1 MTKERET
8 MFQSYFEMDTKN
20 LFQHRNELKE
30 KYDVAKKELALI
42 NEVLDAKHYNEARNE
57 LASQNKNFGTVIIST
72 DSNHL
77 QMKINVKKKVSW
89 DQSGLLTTLDT
100 QMDADDARH
109 YGKISVTVEERKY
122 SNAPPA
128 IKALLEPH
136 RTVEMAST
144 TYELEEIE

>member
-1 MTKERET
+1 MTKERDT

-30 KYDVAKKELALI
+30 KYDIAKKELALI

-57 LASQNKNFGTVIIST
+57 LASQNKNFGTVIINT

-77 QMKINVKKKVSW
+77 QMKVNVKKKVSW
-89 DQSGLLTTLDT
+89 DQAGLMTTLDT
-100 QMDADDARH
+100 EMDADDARH
-109 YGKISVTVEERKY
+109 YGKISVTIEERKY
-122 SNAPPA
+122 TNAPPA

>member
-1 MTKERET
+1 MTKERDT

-30 KYDVAKKELALI
+30 KYDIAKKELALI
-42 NEVLDAKHYNEARNE
+42 NEVLDAKDYNEARNE
-57 LASQNKNFGTVIIST
+57 LASQNKNFGTVIINT

-77 QMKINVKKKVSW
+77 QMKVNVKKKVSW
-89 DQSGLLTTLDT
+89 DQAGLMTTLDT

-109 YGKISVTVEERKY
+109 YGKISVTIEERKY
-122 SNAPPA
+122 TNAPPA

>member
-1 MTKERET
+1 MTKERDT

-30 KYDVAKKELALI
+30 KYDIAKKELALI

-57 LASQNKNFGTVIIST
+57 LASQNKNFGTVIINT

-77 QMKINVKKKVSW
+77 QMKVNVKKKVSW
-89 DQSGLLTTLDT
+89 DQAGLMTTLDT

-109 YGKISVTVEERKY
+109 YGKISVTIEERKY
-122 SNAPPA
+122 TSAPPA

-136 RTVEMAST
+136 RTVDLAGVT
-144 TYELEEIE
+144 FKLEEVE

>member
-57 LASQNKNFGTVIIST
+57 LASQNKNFGTVIINT

-77 QMKINVKKKVSW
+77 QMKVNVKKKVSW
-89 DQSGLLTTLDT
+89 DQAGLMTTLDT
-100 QMDADDARH
+100 QMNADDARH
-109 YGKISVTVEERKY
+109 YGKISVTIEERKY
-122 SNAPPA
+122 TNAPPA
-128 IKALLEPH
+128 IKSKLEPH

>member
-1 MTKERET
+1 MTKERDT

-20 LFQHRNELKE
+20 LFQHRNELKQR
-30 KYDVAKKELALI
+30 YDTAKKELALI

-57 LASQNKNFGTVIIST
+57 LASQNKNFGTVIINT

-77 QMKINVKKKVSW
+77 QMKVNVKKKVSW
-89 DQSGLLTTLDT
+89 DQAGLMTTLDT

-109 YGKISVTVEERKY
+109 YGKISVTIEERKY
-122 SNAPPA
+122 TNAPPA

>member
-1 MTKERET
+1 MTKERDI

-30 KYDVAKKELALI
+30 KYDIAKKELALI

-57 LASQNKNFGTVIIST
+57 LASQNKNFGTVIINT

-77 QMKINVKKKVSW
+77 QMKVNVKKKVSW
-89 DQSGLLTTLDT
+89 DQAGLMTTLDT

-109 YGKISVTVEERKY
+109 YGKISVTIEERKY
-122 SNAPPA
+122 TNAPPA

>member
-1 MTKERET
+1 MTKERDT

-30 KYDVAKKELALI
+30 KYDIAKKELALI

-57 LASQNKNFGTVIIST
+57 LASQNKNFGTVIINT

-77 QMKINVKKKVSW
+77 QMKVNVKKKVSW
-89 DQSGLLTTLDT
+89 DQAGLMTTLDT
-100 QMDADDARH
+100 EMDADDARH
-109 YGKISVTVEERKY
+109 YGKISVTIEERKY
-122 SNAPPA
+122 TNAPPA
-128 IKALLEPH
+128 IKSLLEPH
-136 RTVEMAST
+136 RTVEMSST

>member
-1 MTKERET
+1 MTKEREVA
-8 MFQSYFEMDTKN
+8 FQGYFEMDTKN

-30 KYDVAKKELALI
+30 RYDTAKKELALI
-42 NEVLDAKHYNEARNE
+42 NEVLDAKHYNDARNE
-57 LASQNKNFGTVIIST
+57 LARQNKNFGTVTIHT
-72 DSNHL
+72 PNTNL

-89 DQSGLLTTLDT
+89 DQAGLMTALDT
-100 QMDADDARH
+100 QMDAEDARH
-109 YGKISVTVEERKY
+109 YGKVSVTVEERKY

-144 TYELEEIE
+144 TYELEEVE

>member
-1 MTKERET
+1 MTKERDT

-30 KYDVAKKELALI
+30 KYDIAKKELALI

-57 LASQNKNFGTVIIST
+57 LASQNKNFGTVIINT

-77 QMKINVKKKVSW
+77 QMKVNVKKKVSW
-89 DQSGLLTTLDT
+89 DQAGLMTTLDT

-109 YGKISVTVEERKY
+109 YGKISVTIEERKY
-122 SNAPPA
+122 TNAPPA

>member
-1 MTKERET
+1 MTKERDT

-30 KYDVAKKELALI
+30 KYDIAKKELALI

-57 LASQNKNFGTVIIST
+57 LASQNKNFGTVIINT

-77 QMKINVKKKVSW
+77 QMKVNVKKKVSW
-89 DQSGLLTTLDT
+89 DQAGLMTTLDT

-122 SNAPPA
+122 STAPPT
-128 IKALLEPH
+128 IKAILEPH
-136 RTVEMAST
+136 RTVDLAGVSFK
-144 TYELEEIE
+144 LEEVE

>member
-20 LFQHRNELKE
+20 LFQHRNEIKE
-30 KYDVAKKELALI
+30 QSDTAKKELALI

-57 LASQNKNFGTVIIST
+57 LASQNKNFGTVIINT

-77 QMKINVKKKVSW
+77 QMKVNVKKKVSW
-89 DQSGLLTTLDT
+89 DQAGLMTTLDT

-109 YGKISVTVEERKY
+109 YGKISVTIEERKY
-122 SNAPPA
+122 TSAPPA

-136 RTVEMAST
+136 RTVDLAGVSFK
-144 TYELEEIE
+144 LEEVE

>member
-1 MTKERET
+1 MTKERDT
-8 MFQSYFEMDTKN
+8 MFHSYFEMDTKN

-30 KYDVAKKELALI
+30 KYDIAKKELALI

-57 LASQNKNFGTVIIST
+57 LASQNKNFGTVIINT

-77 QMKINVKKKVSW
+77 QMKVNVKKKVSW
-89 DQSGLLTTLDT
+89 DQAGLMTTLDT

-109 YGKISVTVEERKY
+109 YGKISVTIEERKY
-122 SNAPPA
+122 TNAPPA

>member
-1 MTKERET
+1 MTKERDT

-30 KYDVAKKELALI
+30 KYDIAKKELALI

-77 QMKINVKKKVSW
+77 QMKVNVKKKVSW
-89 DQSGLLTTLDT
+89 DQAGLMTTLDT

-109 YGKISVTVEERKY
+109 YGKISVTIEERKY
-122 SNAPPA
+122 TNAPPA

>member
-1 MTKERET
+1 MTKERDT

-30 KYDVAKKELALI
+30 KYDIAKKELALI

-57 LASQNKNFGTVIIST
+57 LASQNKNFGTVIINT

-77 QMKINVKKKVSW
+77 QMKVNVKKKVSW
-89 DQSGLLTTLDT
+89 DQSGLMTTLDT

-109 YGKISVTVEERKY
+109 YGKISVTIEERKY
-122 SNAPPA
+122 TNAPPA

>member
-1 MTKERET
+1 MTKERDT

-30 KYDVAKKELALI
+30 KYDIAKKELALI

-57 LASQNKNFGTVIIST
+57 LASQNKNFGTVIINT

-77 QMKINVKKKVSW
+77 QMKVNVKKKVSW
-89 DQSGLLTTLDT
+89 DQAGLMTTLDT

-109 YGKISVTVEERKY
+109 YGKISVTIEERKY
-122 SNAPPA
+122 TNAPPA

-136 RTVEMAST
+136 RTVEIAST
-144 TYELEEIE
+144 TYEIEEVE

>member
-1 MTKERET
+1 MTKERDT

-30 KYDVAKKELALI
+30 KYDIAKKELALI

-57 LASQNKNFGTVIIST
+57 LASQNKNFGTVIINT

-77 QMKINVKKKVSW
+77 QMKVNVKKKVSW
-89 DQSGLLTTLDT
+89 DQAGLMTTLDT
-100 QMDADDARH
+100 QMNADDARH
-109 YGKISVTVEERKY
+109 YGKISVTIEERKY
-122 SNAPPA
+122 TNAPPA